1 MKNKIIITV
10 LLLVL
15 YINAI
20 FSNEKRNLLEN
31 NYTRKYVQNALVE
44 NNNWVKYPTY
54 NDRTAWQNIP
64 EETRKATIASAE
76 QYLKYD
82 WPLTTATMYLQF
94 VRTGDRAIV
103 DNAIRQR
110 LTVLRLLTMA
120 ELMEG
125 KGRFL
130 DDLIN
135 GVFSFCEQTYWGM
148 SATFYMYKT
157 GSNGHDNPNTVLPDI
172 DDPVVDLSV
181 GDAAADLAWI
191 YYFFHNEFDKI
202 SPVISKR
209 LKSELKKKVLEPF
222 YERFDFW
229 WITGWDVGNVNNWN
243 PWCNY
248 NVLTCI
254 MLMEE
259 DSQKKLDG
267 IYKTMKSVDLFI
279 NSYPLDGGCDEGP
292 SYWEV
297 AGGKLFDYLHLL
309 GSITGNKINIF
320 NDEVIKNI
328 GRYIS
333 RVCISSSS
341 TGQYYANYSDSPA
354 KIRLDPG
361 RIIRYG
367 IAINDPVL
375 KDFGNFILFNSESGN
390 ARVVGRIGECLE
402 NLFNSEADENFQK
415 KGLFVTEYYLTDTDI
430 AIARENKE
438 NNGFCFVAKGGSNG
452 EGHNHNDVGSCMLF
466 YNGTPVLI
474 DVGVGTYTAQ
484 TFSSQRYSI
493 WTMQSNY
500 HNLPLINGIGQSPGG
515 QFRAMNSKFSAS
527 PKTVTYSTDISK
539 AYPVEANVSKWI
551 RKYTL
556 ERGSH
561 FAINDQYLLNGKNDE
576 LKLHFMTPFNIR
588 LIQPGIVEL
597 KTNDIVLYLRYNPSV
612 LAVEDESISLDDD
625 NLKRVWGNHI
635 SRLVFISR
643 NKQLTGDFSIK
654 ITKK

>member
-1 MKNKIIITV
+1 M
-10 LLLVL
+10 LLVL
-15 YINAI
+15 YVNTI
-20 FSNEKRNLLEN
+20 FSIEKRNLLEN
-31 NYTRKYVQNALVE
+31 NYTRRYVQNALVKDHS
-44 NNNWVKYPTY
+44 WVKYPTY

-64 EETRKATIASAE
+64 EETRKATIARAE
-76 QYLKYD
+76 QYLKYE

-103 DNAIRQR
+103 DGAIRQR

-130 DDLIN
+130 DDIIN

-157 GSNGHDNPNTVLPDI
+157 GFKGLDDPNTVLPDI

-181 GDAAADLAWI
+181 GDTGADLSWV

-209 LKSELKKKVLEPF
+209 LKSELKKKVIDPF

-254 MLMEE
+254 MLIE
-259 DSQKKLDG
+259 DDPQKKLDG

-279 NSYPLDGGCDEGP
+279 NSYPSDGGCDEGP
-292 SYWEV
+292 SYWGV
-297 AGGKLFDYLHLL
+297 AGGMLFNYLQLL
-309 GSITGNKINIF
+309 GAVTNNKINIY
-320 NDEVIKNI
+320 NDEIIKNI
-328 GRYIS
+328 GRYIH
-333 RVCISSSS
+333 RVFISNSSK
-341 TGQYYANYSDSPA
+341 GQYYANYSDSPA
-354 KIRLDPG
+354 LIRQDPY
-361 RIIRYG
+361 RIARYG
-367 IAINDPVL
+367 KAINDPVL
-375 KDFGNFILFNSESGN
+375 EDFGNFILLNSDSEN
-390 ARVVGRIGECLE
+390 ALVAGRIGENLE
-402 NLFNSEADENFQK
+402 NLFNAGTDKNFQK
-415 KGLFVTEYYLTDTDI
+415 NGSFVTEHYLKDTDI
-430 AIARENKE
+430 AIARENKD

-466 YNGTPVLI
+466 YNGAPVLI
-474 DVGVGTYTAQ
+474 DIGVGTYTAQ

-500 HNLPLINGIGQSPGG
+500 HNLPVINGFGQSPGG
-515 QFRAMNSKFSAS
+515 KFRAINSKYSAS
-527 PKTVTYSTDISK
+527 PKKVTYSTDISQ
-539 AYPVEANVSKWI
+539 AYPAEAKVSKWI

-556 ERGSH
+556 ERGNR
-561 FAINDQYLLNGKNDE
+561 FIINDQYLLDGKNNE
-576 LKLHFMTPFNIR
+576 LKLHFMTPFSIN
-588 LIQPGIVEL
+588 LLQPGIVEL
-597 KTNDIVLYLRYNPSV
+597 KADDIVLHLKYDPSV
-612 LAVEDESISLDDD
+612 LNAENENITLDD
-625 NLKRVWGNHI
+625 NRLKQVWGNQL
-635 SRLVFISR
+635 SRLAFTAR
-643 NKQLTGDFSIK
+643 NKQLAGNFSLK